1 MEFTTPAPLGP
12 ADTSAPVSLNALE
25 PTFGEYFEA
34 AAGNVLRDSPFS
46 SIARYV
52 ELDLANADRYHTKR
66 TVTPEQANAQ
76 AEAAGVKVDFGTAK
90 YTPEAVELMIQ
101 RAHTRLVRD
110 TTIGRYNPSMGTQLA
125 VTLLSSLADPLNLAV
140 GAIPFVGEARY
151 ATLLAGAG
159 GSMGRATLRA
169 GIGAAEGAVWTAAME
184 PLIAGVATQE
194 GRDYYLADSMR
205 NILFGTALGA
215 GLHSAGGAIADK
227 LFKRQFRQEAP
238 KTPADIIHRVPE
250 EINEVA
256 LRAALADMIVGRP
269 VQAQEVIDAFA
280 RQDPEA
286 ARSLSY
292 AVTLRGSGPEIE
304 DTLARIGFWKDRLAG
319 RTLKPEGDDFA
330 SWVRAQG
337 GLRDADG
344 VLEAEFEGGKVDL
357 PSSLYIGKKGAKR
370 SQRGKTWTEL
380 FEAAKAEGF
389 VATEQE
395 FRDAFR
401 AARRDSP
408 LRKTYRAKEEER
420 IVGEN
425 QDINQMLEAA
435 KANGLSETAN
445 NTVKAKA
452 IVELEQ
458 QILTEERNRVL
469 TAIDK
474 LLKRNQDY
482 VDEGKPKTAEP
493 KPVEIETVEPK
504 SSEGTTDEE
513 PKPGDEVNITMGG
526 ERVVMNDKPVK
537 IERVVNDPVYGKWAF
552 IEGSSTGIPL
562 SDIQVIKRS
571 PSAAPEPKPKE
582 GEKAKTDAEEK
593 PEPKKE
599 YTAANLAYEI
609 RNALRESEQAKIDI
623 EVVRARM
630 PDLSKNKAKDL
641 LKQVVANYPGIG
653 SAKGKGN
660 TTLVFFA
667 KVTPEQKESA
677 SLMSY
682 RGKVRELRQI
692 LDEQYPNMAKEKTYY
707 LHAFAEMKDL
717 VEANAKGW
725 KKILNDMIAKK
736 ELRAINEE
744 TGENISHIQDRH
756 FDQDSEG
763 VLLVF
768 EKEMDKRVKAEEP
781 APEGKQP
788 ISGSVKTRQAAAI
801 EQVPT
806 GRVVDNPPADRD
818 AMTAEELNKA
828 TDQYKQLTEQN
839 RRRLNQ
845 LLPQIDPEMAN
856 AIRAQLDMID
866 SDAKDVT
873 ALYEQALTCLFRG
886 PKK

>member
-1 MEFTTPAPLGP
+1 MDFTTPAPLGP
-12 ADTSAPVSLNALE
+12 ADTSAPVSLMSLE

-34 AAGNVLRDSPFS
+34 AAGNVLRDSPVS

-76 AEAAGVKVDFGTAK
+76 AEEAGVKVDFGTAK
-90 YTPEAVELMIQ
+90 YTPEAVNLMIQ
-101 RAHTRLVRD
+101 RAHTRHVRD
-110 TTIGRYNPSMGTQLA
+110 TTIGRYNPNMGTQLG

-159 GSMGRATLRA
+159 GAMGRATLRA

-184 PLIAGVATQE
+184 PLIALSATQE

-205 NILFGTALGA
+205 NVLFGAALGA

-227 LFKRQFRQEAP
+227 LFKRQFGMKPVE
-238 KTPADIIHRVPE
+238 TPADIIHRVPE

-256 LRAALADMIVGRP
+256 LRSALADMIVGRP
-269 VQAQEVIDAFA
+269 VQAQEMIDAFS

-286 ARSLSY
+286 ARALSY

-304 DTLARIGFWKDRLAG
+304 DTLARIGFWKDRLSG

-344 VLEAEFEGGKVDL
+344 MLEADFEGGKVDL
-357 PSSLYIGKKGAKR
+357 PSSLYIGKRGASR
-370 SQRGKTWTEL
+370 STRGKTWNEM

-389 VATEQE
+389 VNTEQE
-395 FRDAFR
+395 LRDAFR

-408 LRKTYRAKEEER
+408 LRKKYRVNEEER
-420 IVGEN
+420 IVSEN
-425 QDINQMLEAA
+425 QDINQMVEAA

-458 QILTEERNRVL
+458 QILNEERNRVL

-493 KPVEIETVEPK
+493 QPVEVEKIEPK
-504 SSEGTTDEE
+504 STEGTADEE
-513 PKPGDEVNITMGG
+513 PAPGDEVNVFMGA
-526 ERVVMNDKPVK
+526 ERVQMNATPLKV
-537 IERVVNDPVYGKWAF
+537 ERVIDDPVYGKWVYL
-552 IEGSSTGIPL
+552 ERSSDGIPL
-562 SDIQVIKRS
+562 SDIQVVKRS

-582 GEKAKTDAEEK
+582 GEKAKTTEEAK

-609 RNALRESEQAKIDI
+609 RNTLRESEKGKVDI

-630 PDLSKNKAKDL
+630 PDLSKNKIRAL
-641 LKQVVANYPGIG
+641 LKEVVENYPGIG
-653 SAKGKGN
+653 SSKGKNN
-660 TTLVFFA
+660 TTVVFF
-667 KVTPEQKESA
+667 KTLTPDQREQS
-677 SLMSY
+677 SMGVY
-682 RGKVRELRQI
+682 RGKVADMRQR
-692 LDEQYPNMAKEKTYY
+692 LDALYPSMAKEKTYY
-707 LHAFAEMKDL
+707 LHAFSDFKDL
-717 VEANAKGW
+717 VAANDKGW
-725 KKILNDMIAKK
+725 KKILNEMIKK
-736 ELRAINEE
+736 GEVRAVSEE
-744 TGENISHIQDRH
+744 TGETIQHIQDRH
-756 FDQDSEG
+756 FDSDSEG
-763 VLLVF
+763 VLLHF
-768 EKEMDKRVKAEEP
+768 TKEQHPKIVDEP

-788 ISGSVKTRQAAAI
+788 ISGSVKTRQASAI

-806 GRVVDNPPADRD
+806 QRVVENPPADRD
-818 AMTAEELNKA
+818 AMTADELNKA
-828 TDQYKQLTEQN
+828 AEQYKQLTEQN

-845 LLPQIDPEMAN
+845 LLPQIDAETAN
-856 AIRAQLDMID
+856 AIRAQLDQID
-866 SDAKDVT
+866 GDAKGVT
-873 ALYEQALTCLFRG
+873 ELYEQALTCLLRG